1 MNSSAKK
8 KNGLKTELE
17 IKEQEKKS
25 SLNKKSIENIP
36 EIDKTFFDNSLDA
49 MMIGSQDGRIY
60 KANHA
65 SCRMLGYSEE
75 EICKLGRKGIVEATP
90 QLFEAVR
97 KQKETSIFFGELTY
111 IRKDGTKFPA
121 EVSSSIFTVSDG
133 SEFTSLIIRDISER
147 KKTEKSPLEN
157 EDRYHRL
164 LDNSGLGI
172 CLFSTDGNILML
184 NHVAIENLGGQLS
197 DYAGKN
203 LTEVFGKELGQMYIE
218 RSKVIAESEKPVQYE
233 DNVQLGGRP
242 GWYHSTLV
250 RILNKNGE
258 IEGILVISNN
268 ITSRKI
274 AEDKLLASELEYR
287 SLFENSII
295 GISQTFPD
303 GRYKRINKA
312 YAEMYGYPDTNTMIK
327 EVSGNLEMLY
337 SHPEDRKRVFEIL
350 DKTGYMPPTEIELN
364 RRDGKKFWA
373 IVGARQVKDS
383 TGKLLY
389 FQAEQRDI
397 TNRKTL
403 EKEMFSNS
411 RYARSLI
418 EASLDPLVTISKD
431 GKITDVNL
439 ATEKIT
445 GLKRAKLIGT
455 DFADYFS
462 NPQKARK
469 GYKSVFKKGTVKN
482 YPLSIMHTSGREIDV
497 LYNATTYKNE
507 SGEVQGV
514 FAAARDVT
522 EQKKMEEELR
532 KSRELLEKLNQHL
545 VEAIENE
552 RKQIALNL
560 HDDLGQKLTA
570 FNLDIAWLKSRI
582 GVQSKVVTEKIE
594 NMSLMIKE
602 MFDTIRETSS
612 LLRPAILFDLGLVAA
627 INAQLINFE
636 RQTGIKCYFNCNTEE
651 ELTNDRISLI
661 LYRLFQESLTNIT
674 RHSQATET
682 EVTLQILWNKVE
694 MNINDNGIGISKDL
708 VSSLKSMGIAG
719 MKERVKLVNGKI
731 TIGSKKG
738 LGTRIT
744 IIIPLNRREE

>member
-1 MNSSAKK
+1 MKAQSDKNKLRSS
-8 KNGLKTELE
+8 GSFDRE
-17 IKEQEKKS
+17 S
-25 SLNKKSIENIP
+25 VENIP
-36 EIDKTFFDNSLDA
+36 EINKMFFENSYDA
-49 MMIGSQDGRIY
+49 MIIGSQDGRIL
-60 KANHA
+60 KANPA
-65 SCRMLGYSEE
+65 ACRMLAYSEE
-75 EICKLGRKGIVEATP
+75 ELCKLGRKGIVEETP
-90 QLFEAVR
+90 QFLEAVK
-97 KQKETSIFFGELTY
+97 KQKETCIFFGELTY
-111 IRKDGTKFPA
+111 IRKDGTKFPV

-133 SEFTSLIIRDISER
+133 SEFTTLIIRDISER
-147 KKTEKSPLEN
+147 KKTEKSLLEN

-172 CLFSTDGNILML
+172 CLFSMDVKILML
-184 NHVAIENLGGQLS
+184 NHVAIEHLRGKPS
-197 DYAGKN
+197 DYTGKN
-203 LTEVFGKELGQMYIE
+203 LTEVFGKELGQIYTE
-218 RSKVIAESEKPVQYE
+218 RFKVIAESEKPVQYE
-233 DNVQLGGRP
+233 DNVQLEGKP

-250 RILNKNGE
+250 KILNNNGE
-258 IEGILVISNN
+258 VEGILVIAKN

-274 AEDKLLASELEYR
+274 SEEKLIASELEYK
-287 SLFENSII
+287 SLFENSIM
-295 GISQTFPD
+295 GISQTYPD
-303 GRYKRINKA
+303 GRYKMINKA
-312 YAEMYGYPDTNTMIK
+312 YAEMYGYPDTSTMIK

-337 SHPEDRKRVFEIL
+337 SHPEDRIKVFEIL
-350 DKTGYMPPTEIELN
+350 AKTGYMPPTEIELN
-364 RRDGKKFWA
+364 KRDGKKIWA
-373 IVGARQVKDS
+373 IIEARQVKDN

-389 FQAEQRDI
+389 LQAEHRDI
-397 TNRKTL
+397 TNRKNL
-403 EKEMFSNS
+403 EKEMYSNS

-431 GKITDVNL
+431 GKITDVNF

-445 GLKRAKLIGT
+445 GLKRTKLIGT

-462 NPQKARK
+462 NPKKARR
-469 GYKSVFKKGTVKN
+469 GYISVFKMGTIKN
-482 YPLSIMHTSGREIDV
+482 YPLSIMHTSGRKIDV

-507 SGEVQGV
+507 SGEIQGV

-582 GVQSKVVTEKIE
+582 GVQSKAVTEKIE
-594 NMSLMIKE
+594 NMSLIIKE

-627 INAQLINFE
+627 INTQLINFE

-651 ELTNDRISLI
+651 ELTEDRISLI

-682 EVTLQILWNKVE
+682 EVILQILWNKVE
-694 MNINDNGIGISKDL
+694 MNINDNGIGISKEL

-731 TIGSKKG
+731 TIGCKKG
-738 LGTRIT
+738 LGTRIK
-744 IIIPLNRREE
+744 IIIPLNRREK